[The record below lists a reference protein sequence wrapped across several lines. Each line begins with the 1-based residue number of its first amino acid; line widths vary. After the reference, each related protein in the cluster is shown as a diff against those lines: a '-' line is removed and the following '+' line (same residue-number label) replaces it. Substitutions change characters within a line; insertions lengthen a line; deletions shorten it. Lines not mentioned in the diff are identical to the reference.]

1 MQHWLHTAPFISSF
15 KRMVF
20 MKYLLS
26 ILFFFGV
33 SVLYAQQRNIITEL
47 QTR

>member
-1 MQHWLHTAPFISSF
+1 
-15 KRMVF
+15 

-47 QTR
+47 QTRKAGEGIITIHQDP